1 MRISD
6 WSSDVCSSDLQI
18 REALEDYVKRFNE
31 LIDQST
37 YFKRGTFTYYN
48 ASVIAKALADNGFF
62 DAAHSIRL
70 NADEKVEITSSGQ
83 LDELG
88 KKEKEGLNADAALR
102 KKCEIIEKLIHKTV
116 SVRDFNALLAEH
128 DDKTGRATMRDR
140 RGAK

>member
-83 LDELG
+83 LDELV
-88 KKEKEGLNADAALR
+88 KKDRKSTRLNSS
-102 KKCEIIEKLIHKTV
+102 H
-116 SVRDFNALLAEH
+116 
-128 DDKTGRATMRDR
+128 
-140 RGAK
+140 